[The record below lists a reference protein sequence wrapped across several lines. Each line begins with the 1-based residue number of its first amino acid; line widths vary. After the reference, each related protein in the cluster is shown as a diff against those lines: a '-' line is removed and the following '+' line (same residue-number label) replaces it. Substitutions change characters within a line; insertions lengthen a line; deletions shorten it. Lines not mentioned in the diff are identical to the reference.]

1 MEKQEL
7 EKFKNKLEEE
17 KKDMEREINHL
28 KVVPDFGD
36 DIDSG
41 EEEADESAAYG
52 DQLALSE
59 TFKQRL
65 ADINLALDK
74 IAKGKYGIC
83 EKCGEE
89 ISVKV
94 LEVDP
99 ESKLCQADKQK
110 EKIKGFFK
118 NIF

>member
-1 MEKQEL
+1 MTNQEL
-7 EKFKNKLEEE
+7 EKFKKALEKVKE
-17 KKDMEREINHL
+17 DLEREVKHL
-28 KVVPDFGD
+28 KDVPDFGN

-52 DQLALSE
+52 DQLALME
-59 TFKQRL
+59 TFKLRL
-65 ADINLALDK
+65 DDIELALDK

-83 EKCGEE
+83 EKCGKE
-89 ISVKV
+89 ISARV
-94 LEVDP
+94 LEADP
-99 ESKLCQADKQK
+99 ESRLCQADKQK